1 MVVMDQYSQ
10 GVIGFSVHTG
20 AMDGPT
26 LCCMSNRIKQ
36 GQGTPKYLSTDN
48 DPLFRY
54 HHWRRTL
61 LILAR

>member
-26 LCCMSNRIKQ
+26 LCLSNRIKQ